1 MKFLWIHFH
10 LPPALFN
17 FQYNGKLCVVQL
29 PVISQYSIYTSYLTF
44 TSAAIWKFN
53 HLFDNSTVSYDD
65 EVMGVKCEIDFDIC
79 SFWWIISK
87 EKLAMNLFAL
97 KCIISANWLI
107 FLWKLIWHL
116 TKIWWRNRNKS
127 VANQTYCNPSYIFII
142 LCWKW
147 S

>member
-17 FQYNGKLCVVQL
+17 LQYNGKLCVVQL

-97 KCIISANWLI
+97 KCIISANWLNI
-107 FLWKLIWHL
+107 SLETNLAFD
-116 TKIWWRNRNKS
+116 
-127 VANQTYCNPSYIFII
+127 
-142 LCWKW
+142 
-147 S
+147 